1 MMKTMGLKR
10 RPAGI
15 SWIAVARIVVFVMI
29 TAAPVV
35 LACTSLVLSAAVQA
49 SDGVE
54 SLQQPLSPLQMLR
67 PLIGWAASLL
77 GLLVVVGLWWW
88 LKPHQAPAP
97 QAPSPQPPPV
107 TSKNGL
113 LWAVFVLMIALG
125 VPLLDVAQGPKN
137 DVDLVVNCTASQWQW
152 QFEYQR
158 YQQQPISGLAF
169 VSALQTPAHVDSD
182 ALAALLFSAATPST
196 KADELLEVDYPL
208 VLPAGGRVRFTI
220 TSEDSIH
227 AWWIPALDVKKE
239 AIPGFVQTLDVTL
252 PNAPGVYRGMCSQL
266 CGQEHAFMP
275 IVVKLVPVSEF
286 DVWLKQTPTQLAAK
300 QQRLQPAQ
308 LSKPELLRLGES
320 VYRERCIL
328 CHGETGKGASA
339 RIPSLLASQPL
350 AGPPQ
355 ELLQLLITG
364 RNIMPGMHKILARDE
379 IAALA
384 SYLRLTWSDLPEAQ
398 AIVQPVDVPAS
409 F

>member
-15 SWIAVARIVVFVMI
+15 ARTAAARFVIYAMI
-29 TAAPVV
+29 TAAPVA
-35 LACTSLVLSAAVQA
+35 LAFTSMVFSAVVQA
-49 SDGVE
+49 SDGIE

-97 QAPSPQPPPV
+97 HPPPV
-107 TSKNGL
+107 SSKNGL

-169 VSALQTPAHVDSD
+169 VSAMQTPAHVDSD
-182 ALAALLFSAATPST
+182 ALATLLFSATAPST
-196 KADELLEVDYPL
+196 KADELLEVDHPL

-275 IVVKLVPVSEF
+275 IVVKLVTVSEF

-300 QQRLQPAQ
+300 QQRIQPAL

-328 CHGETGKGASA
+328 CHGETGKGPSA